1 MSDLDI
7 KHAKLDA
14 IFRGYKG
21 EVAVALS
28 CYAENPFILPYLKTI
43 LGANVFALMADAEIF
58 AKNNQFLLR
67 TVARDLGVDLFT
79 VPVELMNKI
88 DFIINDERLC
98 HVCRRYILGNLAKA
112 ARSVG
117 ARHVVT
123 GMTVD
128 SLAKQ
133 LYVAEMLES
142 LDVAAPLAEAGL
154 TTADVKRLAFKT
166 GIKLRPSRNC
176 IVKQV
181 PRGMPLDNETMQFL
195 SDAEAF
201 LRRFG
206 LKGAHMELIGTHKA
220 QIVRSKSCV
229 AKLDSEAQNEIM
241 AFMRARH
248 FEIINLNDSQI

>member
-1 MSDLDI
+1 MNKLDI

-14 IFRGYKG
+14 ILRGYEG

-28 CYAENPFILPYLKTI
+28 CYDENPFILPYLRTI
-43 LGANVFALMADAEIF
+43 LGAKVFALMVDAEIF
-58 AKNNQFLLR
+58 AKNDQPMLQ
-67 TVARDLGVDLFT
+67 TVVRDLNVDLFT
-79 VPVELMNKI
+79 VSVELMNKI
-88 DFIINDERLC
+88 DFVINDERLC

-117 ARHVVT
+117 ARYIVT
-123 GMTVD
+123 GLTVD
-128 SLAKQ
+128 RLARQ
-133 LYVAEMLES
+133 PYVAEALES
-142 LDVAAPLAEAGL
+142 LGVAAPLAEADL
-154 TTADVKRLAFKT
+154 TTADVKRLALKT

-181 PRGMPLDNETMQFL
+181 PQGMLLDSETMQFL

-206 LKGAHMELIGTHKA
+206 LKNAHMEIIGTHKA
-220 QIVRSKSCV
+220 QIVRAKNCLT
-229 AKLDSEAQNEIM
+229 KLDNDAQNEIM